1 MKIGQEIKIKENIFI
16 QTPLGEEVIE
26 VKAGDRAII
35 TKMGVKYITGD
46 ARNKINMSN
55 KLDVKGYDVDNIC
68 KRVTKALIDNF
79 SDVFEEYMEDYEVTK
94 KDLEEIVY
102 DELSEFI

>member
-1 MKIGQEIKIKENIFI
+1 MKIGQEITIKENIFI

-35 TKMGVKYITGD
+35 TKMGVKYITGN
-46 ARNKINMSN
+46 AKGKINISD
-55 KLDVKGYDVDNIC
+55 KSKIKGYDVDNIS

-79 SDVFEEYMEDYEVTK
+79 PGMFEEYMEDYEVTK

-102 DELSEFI
+102 DELKEYI